1 MFEYQIVSVSVD
13 ETISLGMRKDTGWV
27 GRSIDSLE
35 KIVKEEVKK
44 GWRPIGGI
52 SWSPI
57 EEYNETD
64 GSSMNRKAH
73 VSQAMEKE
81 SKIPGS
87 KIVRKTRH

>member
-13 ETISLGMRKDTGWV
+13 ETISLGVRRDTGWV

-57 EEYNETD
+57 DEGNLAGDWIRE
-64 GSSMNRKAH
+64 AH

-81 SKIPGS
+81 SRIPGS

>member
-1 MFEYQIVSVSVD
+1 MVEYQIVTVSVED
-13 ETISLGMRKDTGWV
+13 TNKEDTGWV
-27 GRSIDSLE
+27 GRTIDSLE

-52 SWSPI
+52 SWSP
-57 EEYNETD
+57 TD
-64 GSSMNRKAH
+64 RDWTPEAH

-81 SKIPGS
+81 SRIPGS

>member
-1 MFEYQIVSVSVD
+1 MVEYQIVTVSVED
-13 ETISLGMRKDTGWV
+13 TNKEDTGWV

-52 SWSPI
+52 SWSPADPHVI
-57 EEYNETD
+57 GNE
-64 GSSMNRKAH
+64 AH

-81 SKIPGS
+81 SRIPGS

>member
-1 MFEYQIVSVSVD
+1 MFEYQIVTVSVD
-13 ETISLGMRKDTGWV
+13 MEKEGFGWM
-27 GRSIDSLE
+27 GRLIDSLE

-57 EEYNETD
+57 EEGNLD
-64 GSSMNRKAH
+64 GDWIRKAH

-81 SKIPGS
+81 SRIPGS

>member
-1 MFEYQIVSVSVD
+1 LFEYQIVTVSVD
-13 ETISLGMRKDTGWV
+13 MEKEGFGWM
-27 GRSIDSLE
+27 GRLIDSLE

-52 SWSPI
+52 SWSPADPHVI
-57 EEYNETD
+57 GNE
-64 GSSMNRKAH
+64 AH

-81 SKIPGS
+81 SRIPGS

>member
-1 MFEYQIVSVSVD
+1 MFEYQIVTVSVD
-13 ETISLGMRKDTGWV
+13 TEKEDTGWV

-57 EEYNETD
+57 EEYNETEGD
-64 GSSMNRKAH
+64 WIRKAH

-81 SKIPGS
+81 SRIPGS